1 VEIKMINDPQDD
13 LLDLIR
19 QACAK
24 AVREKRSAILVDEV
38 GGYNQEVFELSVRV
52 NGHDLWNIGL
62 NSNHDRKNCDWCN
75 K

>member
-1 VEIKMINDPQDD
+1 MVNDPQDD

-24 AVREKRSAILVDEV
+24 AVKEKRSAILVDEV
-38 GGYNQEVFELSVRV
+38 EGTNQEVFELSVRV

-62 NSNHDRKNCDWCN
+62 NRKHDRDRCDKCLDSL
-75 K
+75 